1 MPVSSTGRRPTGSPP
16 ARRDIRRTFRV
27 RTLRIVSLLPSAT
40 DIVGSLGLAEGSLV
54 GRTHECDWPP
64 GIEEVP
70 VMTRD
75 LLDTSAMTSREINDA
90 VGGAV
95 HSGSSI
101 YALDREALS
110 AARPDL
116 ILTQELCEVCAVSY
130 REVASAARAIDADPR
145 VVSLEPRVVADI
157 LAHVELVGGLTGSEE
172 EAGKVCEDA
181 RRSLDAASEAVAGR
195 RRPRVFCVE
204 WLDPI
209 FDAGH
214 WVPDQVATAGGD
226 EVVGRLG
233 EASRQIDWYEVVAAA
248 PEVVV
253 VMPCGVSK
261 DRAVAETERLRRL
274 PGWADLPAVAA
285 GEVWAVDGPSYF
297 NRPGPRV
304 VRGVEILAS
313 IFHPGAMPG
322 VDGEAVR
329 IA

>member
-1 MPVSSTGRRPTGSPP
+1 
-16 ARRDIRRTFRV
+16 
-27 RTLRIVSLLPSAT
+27 LRIVSLLPSAT
-40 DIVGSLGLAEGSLV
+40 DIVGSLGLAETSLV

-75 LLDTSAMTSREINDA
+75 LLDTSAMSSREIHEA
-90 VGGAV
+90 VGTAV

-101 YALDREALS
+101 YALDRAALS

-130 REVASAARAIDADPR
+130 RDVAVAARAIDGYPR
-145 VVSLEPRVVADI
+145 VVSLEPHEIEDI
-157 LAHVELVGGLTGSEE
+157 LTHVELVGRLTGMEE
-172 EAGKVCEDA
+172 EGLKVAEDA
-181 RRSLDAASEAVAGR
+181 RGRLQATSGAVAGR
-195 RRPRVFCVE
+195 PRPRVFCVE

-214 WVPDQVATAGGD
+214 WVPDQVARAGGS

-233 EASRQIDWYEVVAAA
+233 EPSRQVAWDRVVAAD
-248 PEVVV
+248 PEVIV
-253 VMPCGVSK
+253 VMPCGVSPE
-261 DRAVAETERLRRL
+261 RAIAETEILRGL
-274 PGWADLPAVAA
+274 PGWGDLSAVAA
-285 GEVWAVDGPSYF
+285 DEVWAVDGPSYF

-313 IFHPGAMPG
+313 IFHPEAVAGPREG
-322 VDGEAVR
+322 AVR